1 MKLSI
6 KEFLFSHLKFAT
18 NCKDL
23 VNSQILKKKLTQKI
37 FWKLKDK
44 KCFIAK
50 IKLYLLRSASKNQD
64 AIFLGP

>member
-37 FWKLKDK
+37 FWKPKDK
-44 KCFIAK
+44 SYLIAK

-64 AIFLGP
+64 AIFLWP